1 MNIPFLSFGAMHGA
15 IRSEMVAAF
24 ERVYDSHW
32 YILGKSVAR
41 FEEAYAKFTGTEHCV
56 GVSNGLDALY
66 LSLKALGVGA
76 GDEVIVPSN
85 GYIATWLSVTFTGA
99 TPVPVEPD
107 NRTFNLD
114 PTRIAAA
121 VSPRT
126 RAIIPIHLYGQAC
139 DMAGIMAVAEAKG
152 LKVIEDNAQAI
163 GATYRSPDGTA
174 RKTGTIGTIGTTSFF
189 PSKNLGGYGDGGAI
203 FTQDAALAEKLQ
215 MIANHGQ
222 RVRYYHERVGCNS
235 RLDTLQAAILLIKL
249 RELDGY
255 IAARQ
260 ALAAAYN
267 AAFAGIGGVRTP
279 VTAPYSTHVFHQYTL
294 KLQGIDRDGL
304 NRYLAEHGV
313 PSMIYYPVPGH
324 RQKMFS
330 AYSSESTHLPV
341 TDTLTGQVI
350 SLPMHTEMQED
361 QRKHIIDQVAAYIM
375 K

>member
-152 LKVIEDNAQAI
+152 LKVIEDNAQGHAASFQGRLT
-163 GATYRSPDGTA
+163 GAWGHVNA
-174 RKTGTIGTIGTTSFF
+174 TSFY
-189 PSKNLGGYGDGGAI
+189 PGKNLGALGDAGAVTTDNAELAAKVRTLRNYGSSKKYYNEVVGHNMRLDELQAELLLVKLAHLGDWTAQRRVIAGWY
-203 FTQDAALAEKLQ
+203 DAALAGIPGLLLPWTHPEATHAYHLYV
-215 MIANHGQ
+215 
-222 RVRYYHERVGCNS
+222 VRTDKR
-235 RLDTLQAAILLIKL
+235 DAFQA
-249 RELDGY
+249 Y
-255 IAARQ
+255 
-260 ALAAAYN
+260 LASE
-267 AAFAGIGGVRTP
+267 GIGT
-279 VTAPYSTHVFHQYTL
+279 
-294 KLQGIDRDGL
+294 
-304 NRYLAEHGV
+304 
-313 PSMIYYPVPGH
+313 MIHYPVPPH
-324 RQKMFS
+324 LQE
-330 AYSSESTHLPV
+330 AYRDLGYGPGDFPIAEEMARTC
-341 TDTLTGQVI
+341 I
-350 SLPMHTEMQED
+350 SLPLWPGMTKEMVD
-361 QRKHIIDQVAAYIM
+361 AVAAAARAFLSA
-375 K
+375 